1 MKINLTLYLF
11 LLITSIVGCLDE
23 VNPPS
28 TQNVI
33 IVIVDGPRYT
43 ETFGGGA
50 TYIPNLYNNLKP
62 LGVIY
67 TNFRIADEGK
77 TTTIPG
83 HTSILTGRWQQIYND
98 GTERPS
104 APTIFEYYR
113 KETNTPESWSYVVC
127 GKEKL
132 KVLSYSTNSEYGINY
147 SAAESCSDTTDI
159 AVYNNLINIMD
170 EYHPKL
176 MIVNFP
182 ETDRRGHDSAWYD
195 YLSSLRNADSLIYL
209 LWLKIQSD
217 PLYKNNTTMF
227 VTNDHGR
234 HTTDFQ
240 SHGDDCNGCKH
251 LMLLAV
257 GKNIPKNEIDSSMHF
272 QIDLCTTIG
281 YLMGFDT
288 PQSLGHNL
296 LKE

>member
-1 MKINLTLYLF
+1 MKIKFLI
-11 LLITSIVGCLDE
+11 LLIYSTSFIIG
-23 VNPPS
+23 
-28 TQNVI
+28 QNVI

-43 ETFGGGA
+43 ETFGGDA
-50 TYIPNLYNNLKP
+50 THIPHMYNNLKP
-62 LGVIY
+62 LGGVY

-83 HTSILTGRWQQIYND
+83 HTAILTGSWQQIYND

-113 KETNTPESWSYVVC
+113 KETNTANTQSYVVS
-127 GKEKL
+127 GKAKL

-147 SAAESCSDTTDI
+147 GAAESCYDTTDD

-182 ETDRRGHDSAWYD
+182 DTDRRGHDSAWTD
-195 YLSSLRNADSLIYL
+195 YLTALRNADSLVYL
-209 LWLKIQSD
+209 LWQKVQSD
-217 PLYKNNTTMF
+217 PFYKDNTTMF

-234 HTTDFQ
+234 HTKDFQ
-240 SHGDDCNGCKH
+240 SHGDDCEGCEH

-257 GKNIPKNEIDSSMHF
+257 GKNIPKNKINSDVHY
-272 QIDLCTTIG
+272 QIDICTTIG